1 MAIFSALFSIQNSNN
16 LVRNVLRFHLG
27 RFGHH
32 QQFNVH
38 IANNNTVFIFMDC
51 PAYVVGPV
59 LFVHLLLLKCST
71 FEMGHRIRPVHT
83 SLQIFSACNR
93 QSLCEIGEFSSF
105 FVLNALQHYKFA
117 ATSDWLVWSLN
128 HRHLIKRTEYSF
140 WKCSLNSF
148 SLRESANELESLH
161 WIWISRSNLLIH
173 L

>member
-1 MAIFSALFSIQNSNN
+1 MYYVSTLVGLVITNS
-16 LVRNVLRFHLG
+16 LTSTLPTITRSLSSW
-27 RFGHH
+27 
-32 QQFNVH
+32 
-38 IANNNTVFIFMDC
+38 TVQLTEWAQI
-51 PAYVVGPV
+51 

-71 FEMGHRIRPVHT
+71 FGMGRRIRPVHT

>member
-1 MAIFSALFSIQNSNN
+1 MYYVSTLVGLVITNS
-16 LVRNVLRFHLG
+16 LTSTLPTITRSLSSW
-27 RFGHH
+27 
-32 QQFNVH
+32 
-38 IANNNTVFIFMDC
+38 TVQLTEWAQI
-51 PAYVVGPV
+51 

-93 QSLCEIGEFSSF
+93 QSLCKIRKFSSF
-105 FVLNALQHYKFA
+105 LLNALHHYKFA

>member
-1 MAIFSALFSIQNSNN
+1 MYYVSTLVGLVITNS
-16 LVRNVLRFHLG
+16 LTSTLPTITRSLSSW
-27 RFGHH
+27 
-32 QQFNVH
+32 
-38 IANNNTVFIFMDC
+38 TVQLTEWAQI
-51 PAYVVGPV
+51 

>member
-1 MAIFSALFSIQNSNN
+1 MYYVSTLVGLVITNS
-16 LVRNVLRFHLG
+16 LTSTLPTITRSLSSW
-27 RFGHH
+27 
-32 QQFNVH
+32 
-38 IANNNTVFIFMDC
+38 TVQLTEWAQI
-51 PAYVVGPV
+51 

-93 QSLCEIGEFSSF
+93 QSLCKIGEFSSF
-105 FVLNALQHYKFA
+105 FVLNALHHYKFA

>member
-1 MAIFSALFSIQNSNN
+1 MYYVSTLVGLVITNS
-16 LVRNVLRFHLG
+16 LTSTLPTITRSLSSW
-27 RFGHH
+27 
-32 QQFNVH
+32 
-38 IANNNTVFIFMDC
+38 TVQLTEWAQI
-51 PAYVVGPV
+51 

-93 QSLCEIGEFSSF
+93 QSLCKIRKFSSF